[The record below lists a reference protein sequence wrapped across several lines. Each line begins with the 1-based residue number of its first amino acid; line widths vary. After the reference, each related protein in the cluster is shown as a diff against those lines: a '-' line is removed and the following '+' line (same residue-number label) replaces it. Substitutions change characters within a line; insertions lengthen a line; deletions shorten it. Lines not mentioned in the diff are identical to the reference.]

1 MEHLAELLLKLLIL
15 VLEAYTLYKLDKTLK
30 ALVETRNL
38 DQRPQNQLEEAK
50 KNLSDKNKLNH

>member
-1 MEHLAELLLKLLIL
+1 MEHLAELLLKVFIL
-15 VLEAYTLYKLDKTLK
+15 CLEAYCLYKLEKTLK

-50 KNLSDKNKLNH
+50 GDLSDE